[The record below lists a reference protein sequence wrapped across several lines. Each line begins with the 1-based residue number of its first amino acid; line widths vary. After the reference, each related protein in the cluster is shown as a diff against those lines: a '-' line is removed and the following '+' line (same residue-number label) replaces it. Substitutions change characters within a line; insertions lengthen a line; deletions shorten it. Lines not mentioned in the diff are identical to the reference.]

1 MAISLR
7 KKKLYLKEIVYWFG
21 VSEEKLTS
29 GCKWN
34 KMESKKFPELVFIR
48 FQNDILRLWPL
59 SFRT

>member
-48 FQNDILRLWPL
+48 FQNDILRL
-59 SFRT
+59 

>member
-21 VSEEKLTS
+21 VSEKKFTS

-34 KMESKKFPELVFIR
+34 KMETKKFPELVFIHFR
-48 FQNDILRLWPL
+48 NDILPL
-59 SFRT
+59 